1 MRKLA
6 LLSSFLLLCLLTQAQ
21 TVLKSNRE
29 LLLEDMNRASH
40 TMHHYEALDTTDT
53 PAPEGFVPF
62 YISHI
67 GRHGSR
73 FEDSISYYDRYIKKF
88 EEYDAKGVLTEDGK
102 WLLHA
107 LIAVRDTT
115 KRHLGELT
123 SLGAREHQEIA
134 GRMLR
139 RFPEVWNQEK
149 RTIVQTFSTAS
160 PRVLESRMWFLSV
173 LRGACPDH
181 TIKEYQTGEEFGGM
195 KVAEFVNGKELS
207 EEDKIKVKNIVYH
220 MEVPDNPY
228 PVSWRRLAE
237 KTFTDPDNHRSS
249 EVRELMAGAFTTIG
263 FAQCIEGNMPRL
275 EEYFTPEEAYCFWY
289 SGNYDRYNGTITIN
303 KANKGIPAKKI
314 IPIVE
319 SWISFADEAIRGNK
333 VAADL
338 RFSHDS
344 QIQPMLSLI
353 GATGNDVIAWPSEIG
368 DNWCTFTSICMATNI
383 QMIFYKSP
391 DSKDI
396 LVKMLHNEREV
407 VIPSLPVVN
416 GVYQN
421 WKDMKK
427 YLDKRMKAVAYGTIC
442 K

>member
-88 EEYDAKGVLTEDGK
+88 EEYDSKGVLTEDGK

-149 RTIVQTFSTAS
+149 RNVVQTFSTAS
-160 PRVLESRMWFLSV
+160 PRVLESRTWFLSV

-207 EEDKIKVKNIVYH
+207 GGKI
-220 MEVPDNPY
+220 
-228 PVSWRRLAE
+228 PVSMLKDE
-237 KTFTDPDNHRSS
+237 N
-249 EVRELMAGAFTTIG
+249 E
-263 FAQCIEGNMPRL
+263 
-275 EEYFTPEEAYCFWY
+275 
-289 SGNYDRYNGTITIN
+289 
-303 KANKGIPAKKI
+303 
-314 IPIVE
+314 IV
-319 SWISFADEAIRGNK
+319 
-333 VAADL
+333 
-338 RFSHDS
+338 
-344 QIQPMLSLI
+344 
-353 GATGNDVIAWPSEIG
+353 
-368 DNWCTFTSICMATNI
+368 
-383 QMIFYKSP
+383 
-391 DSKDI
+391 
-396 LVKMLHNEREV
+396 VKM
-407 VIPSLPVVN
+407 
-416 GVYQN
+416 
-421 WKDMKK
+421 
-427 YLDKRMKAVAYGTIC
+427 
-442 K
+442 